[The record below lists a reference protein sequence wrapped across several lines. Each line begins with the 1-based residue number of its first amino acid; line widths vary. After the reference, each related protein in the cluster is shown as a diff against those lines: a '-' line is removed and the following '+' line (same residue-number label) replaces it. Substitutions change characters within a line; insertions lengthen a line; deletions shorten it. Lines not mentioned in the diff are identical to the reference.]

1 MQKQLLFFVSA
12 LVATQ
17 AAHAALIVDPNDARS
32 WQGAT
37 VGTFAQLYYGSDTL
51 ANRQLVVTNQLLD
64 DSYFN
69 ASGYSAAT
77 MIKYNG
83 GNPNATGSYGTSLD
97 QPNSVNAY
105 QGSYGYTC
113 CAGTAAQGGNAIDNL
128 WIQVNNVIGASV
140 WDLGFQATKAAIFNT
155 IDHGPMPQE
164 AIESTVYLSNDM
176 INWTQAVTER
186 VWMEGFYSDTSL
198 LWDGFAY
205 AVGTGS
211 NDTFRYASI
220 IWGGPGSLIQDG
232 DNEINGVMGLRANFE
247 PGPGNGVPEPGTLAL
262 LGLGLAGLG
271 YLRRR
276 QPG

>member
-1 MQKQLLFFVSA
+1 MHKRLISFVTG
-12 LVATQ
+12 LVAAQ
-17 AAHAALIVDPNDARS
+17 AANAALIVDPNDARN

-51 ANRQLVVTNQLLD
+51 ANRQLVVTNKLLD

-77 MIKYNG
+77 MVKYNG
-83 GNPNATGSYGTSLD
+83 GNPNTTGSYGTSFYA
-97 QPNSVNAY
+97 PN
-105 QGSYGYTC
+105 SYGYTC
-113 CAGTAAQGGNAIDNL
+113 CSGNAATGGNAIDNL

-155 IDHGPMPQE
+155 IDHGPLPQE

-186 VWMEGFYSDTSL
+186 VWLEGFDSDTSL
-198 LWDGFAY
+198 VWDGFTY

-211 NDTFRYASI
+211 NTTFRYASI

-232 DNEINGVMGLRANFE
+232 DNEINGVMGLRANFD

-262 LGLGLAGLG
+262 LGLGVAGLG
-271 YLRRR
+271 YIRRRR
-276 QPG
+276 QN